1 MGDYQVLFSGEVS
14 RDSDMDAVRAR
25 LAREL
30 GIDDRKARTLF
41 SGRTVVIR
49 SQLEEG
55 EARRLQQRL
64 ADLGAMCRIKSLAAP
79 RDQQG
84 PIDKDALRLEGHN
97 DQTLKDITAAH
108 VECPRCGHL
117 QLESSHCTRCG
128 IDIATALKKK
138 REEDMQIAEQIRE
151 LRYRKAQPGS
161 SRECA
166 TAGAASTPQQPRQQ
180 PRQQPGPIH
189 SESRQPQRKR
199 SSFVRDLF
207 RRS

>member
-14 RDSDMDAVRAR
+14 RDSEVDQVRAR

-30 GIDDRKARTLF
+30 GIDDLKARALF

-49 SQLEEG
+49 SQLAED
-55 EARRLQQRL
+55 EAQELQHRL
-64 ADLGAMCRIKSLAAP
+64 ADLGAICRIKSLAAP
-79 RDQQG
+79 RTPGAQ
-84 PIDKDALRLEGHN
+84 IDKHAPRMEGHN

-128 IDIATALKKK
+128 IDIAAALVQKRKEDLLIQKK
-138 REEDMQIAEQIRE
+138 IRE
-151 LRYRKAQPGS
+151 LRAGRTSQPAARR
-161 SRECA
+161 REEPEPA
-166 TAGAASTPQQPRQQ
+166 
-180 PRQQPGPIH
+180 PIH
-189 SESRQPQRKR
+189 SDARAAPRKR
-199 SSFVRDLF
+199 TGFVRELF